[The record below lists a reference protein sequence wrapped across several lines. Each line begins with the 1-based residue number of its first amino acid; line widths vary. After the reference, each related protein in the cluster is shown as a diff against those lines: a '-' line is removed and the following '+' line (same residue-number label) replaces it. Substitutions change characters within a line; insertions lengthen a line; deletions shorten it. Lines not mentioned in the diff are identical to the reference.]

1 MDLRWLRFAANQI
14 VVRTSR
20 HLPEPRAMIL
30 ALDDL
35 PPGWKVL
42 DERRWRTGM
51 GKEPWAIRVRKLGG
65 LTAWRSFVAASNDR
79 WLWVQASPL
88 ANVEDAQ
95 AALEAFW
102 SNRLK
107 NLAAQV
113 SVTATHDGPDL
124 TLSGGSVKTV
134 EQLTTGPVGPGTS
147 RYLAWTH
154 GRVVSALA
162 GSAFGEPWPW
172 QSLEEVASKQNRRID
187 AVISR

>member
-1 MDLRWLRFAANQI
+1 MELRRLRLAASQI
-14 VVRTSR
+14 AVRTSR
-20 HLPEPRAMIL
+20 HLPEPRSMLL
-30 ALDDL
+30 APEDL
-35 PPGWKVL
+35 APGWRVL
-42 DERRWRTGM
+42 DERRWRTGS
-51 GKEPWAIRVRKLGG
+51 GKQPWAVRVRELGG
-65 LTAWRSFVAASNDR
+65 VTAWRSFVASSNDR

-113 SVTATHDGPDL
+113 SVTATRDGPDM

-162 GSAFGEPWPW
+162 GSAFGEVWPW

-187 AVISR
+187 AVLHQ